1 MSYHEP
7 TDMAYARNIRKNT
20 PAAFAA
26 FAAFDDAALRH
37 PDKVIPRKYTEL
49 MAIAVALTTQCV
61 YCIDTHTATAKA
73 EGATEQELAEV
84 VMTASALRAGA
95 GLAHGLMAMKMYDEG
110 VRVPVHSH

>member
-1 MSYHEP
+1 MFRLSTP
-7 TDMAYARNIRKNT
+7 QRSSQRPAANLSRLPATFKQRNHYELPRTHRHGLCTKHPQNT

-73 EGATEQELAEV
+73 EGATE
-84 VMTASALRAGA
+84 
-95 GLAHGLMAMKMYDEG
+95 
-110 VRVPVHSH
+110 